1 MTLNGRMTVTTA
13 VACVLVSSVLLP
25 LFTNTLWFVIG
36 VGAVIAVAGTGALTR
51 LRTLPVSVCLAAS
64 VVGLLLYLNLV
75 FEVRHSLLLV
85 IPTPGSLTRLWH
97 LAGTGLHDANRYAS
111 PAPNLPG
118 LLLLAASGVGIT
130 AVLTDLI
137 AVRLRS
143 TALAGLP
150 LLVLFTVPVTMN
162 ASHSQLTTAV
172 VFCLSGAGYLAM
184 LSADGRERIRV
195 WGRLVSLWRAAPR
208 YGQASGGTGFD
219 GTGFDR
225 NGFDGDG
232 RPDTPRRARGRGI
245 KGLGPDTRALAAAGR
260 RVGLASIVLALC
272 APLIVPGLH
281 ASKLFSS
288 GPGIGGT
295 GGSGGQSL
303 TLPSALNQAVAQL
316 HESQPRTLFTYTTN
330 ATQAEQAKDAQ
341 YFRQYVFDTMGDSGW
356 EVDNY
361 AARSVPVDSIP
372 GPQGLTDS
380 SDIQTVRT
388 IVNAGKDFRSPP
400 PQPTF
405 LPLPYP
411 AISVT
416 APGRWVADP
425 DRMVYSTS
433 DSIAG
438 QSYSVASVV
447 VDPSQVQLETVPGV
461 VRTAA
466 LAPDLALPPAYRTS
480 ALKKLAVSNVAGQT
494 TEFGKVNA
502 LATWLS
508 GSRFT
513 YTLAAPTLT
522 SAPKLLNFLTK
533 GKSGF
538 CVQYAYAM
546 TVLTR
551 LLGIPARFV
560 VGYTGGTRQKDGSY
574 VVRNTDSHAWTEVY
588 FPTLGWIRFEPTPAG
603 QGTAIAPDYMTA
615 GAKSGQG
622 GAIPPVLGA
631 TQSPGAGKSA
641 PPVNGLGQRV
651 RPGDTEGGLSGSGK
665 RASTPW
671 TALALAV
678 IAALVLAFGLI
689 SVAAGPAQQLLAG
702 HPGLSRRRPRA
713 ATVAVVAVAAAALVA
728 LALYRL
734 MARTSGLNLGVGWA
748 TVGIAFG
755 ATAAVALI
763 TPAVFRLVL
772 RRWRWMRAD
781 DDARRAHAAWREFHD
796 DLADFGMTSR
806 PSEPPRTLAARVT
819 TTLAEPAAAAVTRL
833 ALAEERASYAAR
845 PAESQNLRRDG
856 TAARRGLA
864 ASARPSTRWRAAVFP
879 ASMMTALGQAAA
891 RIPDRIM
898 TLRFRHRAR

>member
-25 LFTNTLWFVIG
+25 LFTNTLWFIIG
-36 VGAVIAVAGTGALTR
+36 VGAAIAVAGTGALTR

-97 LAGTGLHDANRYAS
+97 LAGAGLHDANRYAP

-118 LLLLAASGVGIT
+118 LLLLAAGGVGIT

-162 ASHSQLTTAV
+162 ASHSQLATAV
-172 VFCLSGAGYLAM
+172 VFCLSGVGYLAM

-208 YGQASGGTGFD
+208 YGRASGGTGFD
-219 GTGFDR
+219 GTGFDG
-225 NGFDGDG
+225 NG
-232 RPDTPRRARGRGI
+232 RPDTPRPARGRGV

-341 YFRQYVFDTMGDSGW
+341 YFRQYVLDTMGDSGW
-356 EVDNY
+356 EVENY
-361 AARSVPVDSIP
+361 AARSVPVESIP

-380 SDIQTVRT
+380 SAVQTVRT

-416 APGRWVADP
+416 APGKWLADP

-480 ALKKLAVSNVAGQT
+480 ALKKLAASNSAGQT

-508 GSRFT
+508 GSQFT
-513 YTLAAPTLT
+513 YSLAAPTLT

-538 CVQYAYAM
+538 CVQYAY
-546 TVLTR
+546 
-551 LLGIPARFV
+551 
-560 VGYTGGTRQKDGSY
+560 
-574 VVRNTDSHAWTEVY
+574 
-588 FPTLGWIRFEPTPAG
+588 
-603 QGTAIAPDYMTA
+603 
-615 GAKSGQG
+615 
-622 GAIPPVLGA
+622 
-631 TQSPGAGKSA
+631 
-641 PPVNGLGQRV
+641 
-651 RPGDTEGGLSGSGK
+651 
-665 RASTPW
+665 
-671 TALALAV
+671 
-678 IAALVLAFGLI
+678 
-689 SVAAGPAQQLLAG
+689 
-702 HPGLSRRRPRA
+702 
-713 ATVAVVAVAAAALVA
+713 
-728 LALYRL
+728 
-734 MARTSGLNLGVGWA
+734 
-748 TVGIAFG
+748 
-755 ATAAVALI
+755 
-763 TPAVFRLVL
+763 
-772 RRWRWMRAD
+772 
-781 DDARRAHAAWREFHD
+781 
-796 DLADFGMTSR
+796 
-806 PSEPPRTLAARVT
+806 
-819 TTLAEPAAAAVTRL
+819 
-833 ALAEERASYAAR
+833 
-845 PAESQNLRRDG
+845 
-856 TAARRGLA
+856 
-864 ASARPSTRWRAAVFP
+864 
-879 ASMMTALGQAAA
+879 
-891 RIPDRIM
+891 
-898 TLRFRHRAR
+898 

>member
-1 MTLNGRMTVTTA
+1 M
-13 VACVLVSSVLLP
+13 
-25 LFTNTLWFVIG
+25 
-36 VGAVIAVAGTGALTR
+36 
-51 LRTLPVSVCLAAS
+51 
-64 VVGLLLYLNLV
+64 VGLLLYLNLI

-97 LAGTGLHDANRYAS
+97 LAGTGLHDANRYAP

-118 LLLLAASGVGIT
+118 LLLLAAGGVGIT

-162 ASHSQLTTAV
+162 ASHSQLATAV
-172 VFCLSGAGYLAM
+172 VFCLSGVGYLAM

-208 YGQASGGTGFD
+208 YGQAPRGTGFD
-219 GTGFDR
+219 G
-225 NGFDGDG
+225 NE

-281 ASKLFSS
+281 ASKLLSS

-303 TLPSALNQAVAQL
+303 TLPSALSQAVAQL

-330 ATQAEQAKDAQ
+330 ATRAEQAKDAQ

-380 SDIQTVRT
+380 TELQTVRT
-388 IVNAGKDFRSPP
+388 TVNAGKDFRSPP
-400 PQPTF
+400 SQPTF

-411 AISVT
+411 AIQVT
-416 APGRWVADP
+416 APGKWLADP

-438 QSYSVASVV
+438 QSYSAASAV
-447 VDPSQVQLETVPGV
+447 VDPSTVQLETVPGV
-461 VRTAA
+461 VRTPA
-466 LAPDLALPPAYRTS
+466 LAPDLTLPPAYRTS
-480 ALKKLAVSNVAGQT
+480 ALKKLAVSNSAGQT

-508 GSRFT
+508 GSHFT

-574 VVRNTDSHAWTEVY
+574 LVRNTDSHAWTEVY

-603 QGTAIAPDYMTA
+603 QGTANAPDYMTA

-622 GAIPPVLGA
+622 GSAPPILGA
-631 TQSPGAGKSA
+631 TQPQGAVKSA
-641 PPVNGLGQRV
+641 PASNGLGRTV

-671 TALALAV
+671 TAVALAV
-678 IAALVLAFGLI
+678 IAALVLGFGLI

-702 HPGLSRRRPRA
+702 HPGVSRRRPRA
-713 ATVAVVAVAAAALVA
+713 ATVAVVAIAAAALVA

-796 DLADFGMTSR
+796 DLADFGLTSR

-864 ASARPSTRWRAAVFP
+864 ASARPSTRWRATVFP
-879 ASMMTALGQAAA
+879 ASMMTALGEAAA

-898 TLRFRHRAR
+898 TLRFRHRTR